1 MRRCTARIRSVS
13 RHKTETHKRW
23 ARWSIALAS
32 RRTFGALFTA
42 ASMISFVAL
51 VGIIVRNSTLLVD
64 FIRHG
69 TGDGEDTT

>member
-1 MRRCTARIRSVS
+1 
-13 RHKTETHKRW
+13 
-23 ARWSIALAS
+23 LAS